1 MSDLLA
7 ERIAEAKNG
16 KQRAFSWL
24 LDEFWID
31 VYNFQLKRVGSEAE
45 AEDITVQTFARA
57 FDKISSFDEQY
68 SFRTWLITISKNIHI
83 DLLRRQSE
91 PILHLDTE
99 EKESKRIADESP
111 TIEDSLIMEQQFDY
125 LLKCIKQLKD
135 PYRTAIQ
142 LRYLQ
147 EKSYKEIAEEMS
159 STMSNVKITLL
170 RAKKILA
177 EILKRKTPKRGNA
190 STSFFFF
197 LFFFFFF
204 CLKSLFILRLHFCG
218 ECLLLQ

>member
-1 MSDLLA
+1 M
-7 ERIAEAKNG
+7 
-16 KQRAFSWL
+16 

-135 PYRTAIQ
+135 PIERLYSCAI
-142 LRYLQ
+142 
-147 EKSYKEIAEEMS
+147 YK
-159 STMSNVKITLL
+159 
-170 RAKKILA
+170 KKAI
-177 EILKRKTPKRGNA
+177 KR
-190 STSFFFF
+190 
-197 LFFFFFF
+197 
-204 CLKSLFILRLHFCG
+204 
-218 ECLLLQ
+218 

>member
-57 FDKISSFDEQY
+57 FDKISSFDEKY

-83 DLLRRQSE
+83 DLLRRQTE
-91 PILHLDTE
+91 PVLHLDTE

-147 EKSYKEIAEEMS
+147 EKSYKEIAEEMD

-177 EILKRKTPKRGNA
+177 EILKRNR
-190 STSFFFF
+190 
-197 LFFFFFF
+197 
-204 CLKSLFILRLHFCG
+204 
-218 ECLLLQ
+218 

>member
-147 EKSYKEIAEEMS
+147 EKSYKEIA
-159 STMSNVKITLL
+159 
-170 RAKKILA
+170 
-177 EILKRKTPKRGNA
+177 
-190 STSFFFF
+190 
-197 LFFFFFF
+197 
-204 CLKSLFILRLHFCG
+204 
-218 ECLLLQ
+218 

>member
-7 ERIAEAKNG
+7 VRIAEAKNG

-31 VYNFQLKRVGSEAE
+31 VYNFPLKRVGS
-45 AEDITVQTFARA
+45 
-57 FDKISSFDEQY
+57 EQY

-83 DLLRRQSE
+83 DLLRRQNE

-177 EILKRKTPKRGNA
+177 EILKRNR
-190 STSFFFF
+190 
-197 LFFFFFF
+197 
-204 CLKSLFILRLHFCG
+204 
-218 ECLLLQ
+218 

>member
-7 ERIAEAKNG
+7 VRIAEAKNG

-91 PILHLDTE
+91 PVLHLDTE

-177 EILKRKTPKRGNA
+177 EILKRNR
-190 STSFFFF
+190 
-197 LFFFFFF
+197 
-204 CLKSLFILRLHFCG
+204 
-218 ECLLLQ
+218 

>member
-1 MSDLLA
+1 MSNGLIILIIVIAVALILA
-7 ERIAEAKNG
+7 YVAAVVLRKRNET
-16 KQRAFSWL
+16 L
-24 LDEFWID
+24 LDSLEERKEKL
-31 VYNFQLKRVGSEAE
+31 YNLPVNDEVE
-45 AEDITVQTFARA
+45 AEDISIQTFAKA
-57 FDKISSFDEQY
+57 FDKLHTYDEHY

-177 EILKRKTPKRGNA
+177 EILKRNR
-190 STSFFFF
+190 
-197 LFFFFFF
+197 
-204 CLKSLFILRLHFCG
+204 
-218 ECLLLQ
+218 

>member
-91 PILHLDTE
+91 
-99 EKESKRIADESP
+99 
-111 TIEDSLIMEQQFDY
+111 
-125 LLKCIKQLKD
+125 CIKQLKD

-177 EILKRKTPKRGNA
+177 EILKRNR
-190 STSFFFF
+190 
-197 LFFFFFF
+197 
-204 CLKSLFILRLHFCG
+204 
-218 ECLLLQ
+218 

>member
-83 DLLRRQSE
+83 DNLRKQNE
-91 PILHLDTE
+91 TLLHLDRE
-99 EKESKRIADESP
+99 EKQSKTLIDEP
-111 TIEDSLIMEQQFDY
+111 PIIEDSLIMEQQFDY
-125 LLKCIKQLKD
+125 LLKSIKQLKE

-142 LRYLQ
+142 LRYLH
-147 EKSYKEIAEEMS
+147 EKSYKEIAEEMQSPMS
-159 STMSNVKITLL
+159 SVKITLL
-170 RAKKILA
+170 RAKKMLA
-177 EILKRKTPKRGNA
+177 EILKKNR
-190 STSFFFF
+190 
-197 LFFFFFF
+197 
-204 CLKSLFILRLHFCG
+204 
-218 ECLLLQ
+218 